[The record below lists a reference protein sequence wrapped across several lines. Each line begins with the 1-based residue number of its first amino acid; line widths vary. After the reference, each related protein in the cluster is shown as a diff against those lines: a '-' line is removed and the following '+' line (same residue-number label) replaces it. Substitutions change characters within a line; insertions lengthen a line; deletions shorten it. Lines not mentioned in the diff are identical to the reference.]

1 MENTKLS
8 SKGQV
13 IIPKPVRDAHKW
25 DTGTEFVIQD
35 KGNGIL
41 LKPISPF
48 KPTRLEDVFGY
59 LRHKGK
65 PLSLEEMDEAIA
77 LGARK
82 R

>member
-1 MENTKLS
+1 MEKTKLS

-13 IIPKPVRDAHKW
+13 IIPKPMRDAHKW
-25 DTGTEFVIQD
+25 DTGTEFVIQEM
-35 KGNGIL
+35 GGGIL
-41 LKPISPF
+41 LKPVTPF
-48 KPTRLEDVFGY
+48 KATRLEDVAGC
-59 LRHKGK
+59 LHHKGK

>member
-25 DTGTEFVIQD
+25 DAGTEFVIQE

-41 LKPISPF
+41 LKPITPF
-48 KPTRLEDVFGY
+48 KPTRLEDVFGC
-59 LRHKGK
+59 LHHKGK